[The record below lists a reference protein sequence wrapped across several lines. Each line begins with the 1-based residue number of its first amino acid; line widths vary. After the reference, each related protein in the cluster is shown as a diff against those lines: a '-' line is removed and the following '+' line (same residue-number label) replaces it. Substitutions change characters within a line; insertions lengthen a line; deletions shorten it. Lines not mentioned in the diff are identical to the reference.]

1 MEVGN
6 NLQCAL
12 IYNIYRKLEGEGGRG
27 RGKGKGKGERERG
40 RELRGKGEGVIG
52 KKGGVRGVR
61 VKGLRVER
69 GDG

>member
-1 MEVGN
+1 MV
-6 NLQCAL
+6 
-12 IYNIYRKLEGEGGRG
+12 KGGRKGGEG
-27 RGKGKGKGERERG
+27 RGKGKGKGKGRG

-52 KKGGVRGVR
+52 MKGGVRGLR